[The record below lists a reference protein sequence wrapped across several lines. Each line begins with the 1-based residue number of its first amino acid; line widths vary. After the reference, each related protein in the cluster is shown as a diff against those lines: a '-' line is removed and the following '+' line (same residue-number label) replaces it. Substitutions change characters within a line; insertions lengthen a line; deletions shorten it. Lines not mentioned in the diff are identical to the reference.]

1 MGKDENRKPLSAS
14 QKRAL
19 IGDMLAEGFSQA
31 EVGRRLG
38 LAKPTVSYHAR
49 RLGIPV
55 KDECSRR
62 YDWSEIQIAYD
73 AGLSVRGCARRF
85 GFATCSWNEAV
96 KRGAVR
102 PRPRR
107 MPIETLLVVGRP
119 QTNRSH
125 LKQRL
130 LDEGLKTNHCEQ
142 CGLTEWRGRP
152 LSMALHHVN
161 GDGKDNRLPNLQLL
175 CPNCHAQTENFAGRN
190 TGRRGS
196 PQPSQRQLR
205 RAKAV

>member
-1 MGKDENRKPLSAS
+1 MGRDENGKPLPAS
-14 QKRAL
+14 PKRAL
-19 IGDMLAEGFSQA
+19 IGKMLAEGLSQA
-31 EVGRRLG
+31 EVGRQLG
-38 LAKPTVSYHAR
+38 LTRPTVSYHAR
-49 RLGIPV
+49 RLGIPA

-62 YDWSEIQIAYD
+62 YDWNEIQAAYD
-73 AGLSVRGCARRF
+73 AGLSVRDCARRF

-96 KRGAVR
+96 KRGAIR
-102 PRPRR
+102 SRPRR
-107 MPIETLLVVGRP
+107 MPIETLLVTGRP
-119 QTNRSH
+119 GTNRSH

-142 CGLTEWRGRP
+142 CGLTEWRGQP
-152 LSMALHHVN
+152 LSMALHHIN
-161 GDGKDNRLPNLQLL
+161 GDGKDNRLFNLELL

-190 TGRRGS
+190 TSRRGS